1 MSRGECVV
9 KWRDPEGMVMS
20 YRCHAAFVVL
30 ELCLG
35 ASGRDFWAD
44 RRRSKRFSRVSRLVF
59 ELLLWWG
66 TQRFVIWAC
75 LHWFGLCLHLRETI
89 FVDTQ
94 KICFSS
100 CCQVFLGPSFLGDSQ
115 NRTYNMFLEPLQDC
129 QSPLTMNGNYLASE
143 LENVFRRMELPAM
156 LILRT
161 HNALAAFESFQSI
174 SFPKS

>member
-1 MSRGECVV
+1 MSRGKCVV
-9 KWRDPEGMVMS
+9 KWRDLEGMVMS
-20 YRCHAAFVVL
+20 YRCHGAFVVL

-35 ASGRDFWAD
+35 ASGRDFCAD

-66 TQRFVIWAC
+66 TRRFVIWAC

-100 CCQVFLGPSFLGDSQ
+100 CSHVFLGPSLLGDSQ
-115 NRTYNMFLEPLQDC
+115 NRSSSGLSV
-129 QSPLTMNGNYLASE
+129 SPDNEWELFGLWAGKCVSQNGT
-143 LENVFRRMELPAM
+143 PC
-156 LILRT
+156 
-161 HNALAAFESFQSI
+161 NAYFAHA
-174 SFPKS
+174 